1 MRRIRAA
8 TKTSSVGI
16 KRVGERRQTCIST
29 SLNFMSRN
37 RSCSVSS
44 NCKSSDYMSTVID
57 RRYVRGAPRKNVPNE
72 ATLDQ

>member
-16 KRVGERRQTCIST
+16 KRVGERKQTCIST
-29 SLNFMSRN
+29 SLHFMSR
-37 RSCSVSS
+37 CSVSS